1 MCVVCV
7 LMSGIKEKRHLED
20 IRKLHRK
27 LREAKEDPT
36 HAGLAG
42 LSPRDGG
49 LGGDSGYGET
59 ELGAGG
65 IGAGVGAMGA
75 GVGGGLDGLDQEVHL
90 QMDDEPSAGP
100 GAAVAGSYAAGKK
113 KAASMAK
120 AAKKAVSPKPRYE
133 PEESVEEEG
142 YDEQPAGATA
152 TGYDDEE
159 SAQGGAGSGY
169 AQHDEYDEEEN

>member
-42 LSPRDGG
+42 LSSRDAA
-49 LGGDSGYGET
+49 DSGYGES
-59 ELGAGG
+59 ELGAGA
-65 IGAGVGAMGA
+65 GAGAAAAMGA
-75 GVGGGLDGLDQEVHL
+75 GVDGLDQEVHL
-90 QMDDEPSAGP
+90 QMDDEPL
-100 GAAVAGSYAAGKK
+100 GAAAAAGAAAGGAGSSYAAGKK
-113 KAASMAK
+113 ASSARAATARKA
-120 AAKKAVSPKPRYE
+120 PKPRYE
-133 PEESVEEEG
+133 PEESVEDEG
-142 YDEQPAGATA
+142 YDEQPAGAT
-152 TGYDDEE
+152 GYDDEDN
-159 SAQGGAGSGY
+159 SAQAAAGGGY